1 MSMSFLVCVL
11 KTWPTDDCKNEV
23 KMKMLIGRE
32 GEMGKMPVLV
42 SVLFVSTLISLAACN
57 APQSD
62 ADTSLVETP
71 ATREVIATDKAPAA
85 IGPYSQAIRHGNTL
99 YLSGQIGIDP
109 ATGQLVEGTEA
120 QTRQVMANLG
130 AVLEA
135 AGFEFGDVVQAQ
147 VFLKDL
153 NDYSLVNGIYAE
165 FFTDSPPARMALEVA
180 RIPRD
185 ARIEVVLTAVR

>member
-1 MSMSFLVCVL
+1 MPMIIRWSEEKGSVQWIVTLLLVV
-11 KTWPTDDCKNEV
+11 
-23 KMKMLIGRE
+23 
-32 GEMGKMPVLV
+32 V
-42 SVLFVSTLISLAACN
+42 SSSATMMACN
-57 APQSD
+57 APPASANGEEQD
-62 ADTSLVETP
+62 ALMSG

-85 IGPYSQAIRHGNTL
+85 IGPYSQAIKHGNTL

-135 AGFEFGDVVQAQ
+135 GGFSFGDVVQAQ

-153 NDYSLVNGIYAE
+153 DDYSLVNGIYAE
-165 FFTDSPPARMALEVA
+165 YFSDSPPARMALEVA

-185 ARIEVVLTAVR
+185 ARIEVMMTAVR